1 MLQHAPRASTPA
13 TGTPRLSVQA
23 KISRVLVAL
32 FVADVIVMASSL
44 VVAWRLRTGLGV
56 WDQVLV
62 NEDPWIFT
70 FAAILVAWLAW
81 LTAHGAYS
89 AQAFGGGP
97 DEFKSVLLASFLTA
111 GTVGMGCYL
120 LDNNLARG
128 FVVLTFVIGCPLL
141 LLERY
146 AARKIVH
153 GLRRRGRFL
162 HRVVAVGGPSA
173 IHELVNVLH
182 RERYVGY
189 EIVGAC
195 VPDHLMGDAN
205 DVPVPVMGTPDEAR
219 RVCEA
224 TGADTVL
231 IAGGS
236 FASSTDLRRVGWQLE
251 RSDIDLVVIPSLADI
266 AGPRIHLRPV
276 AGLPLM
282 HVEPPQADAAGRWSK
297 RLFDV
302 VGAGFALL
310 VFSPLMLLVAVLIKY
325 EDGGPVLFR
334 QIRIGRD
341 GEAFQCF
348 KFRSMCIDAEEQ
360 RADLHEH
367 NEADG
372 VLFKMQ
378 NDPRVTGI
386 GRFLRRYSFDELPQL
401 FNVLRGTMSLVG
413 PRPPL
418 PEEVDEYGDDVRR
431 RLLVRPGM
439 TGLWQVSGRSQLN
452 WRETVRLDLFYV
464 DNWSMVSDLIILM
477 KTIRAVIRAHGAY

>member
-1 MLQHAPRASTPA
+1 
-13 TGTPRLSVQA
+13 
-23 KISRVLVAL
+23 
-32 FVADVIVMASSL
+32 
-44 VVAWRLRTGLGV
+44 
-56 WDQVLV
+56 
-62 NEDPWIFT
+62 
-70 FAAILVAWLAW
+70 
-81 LTAHGAYS
+81 
-89 AQAFGGGP
+89 
-97 DEFKSVLLASFLTA
+97 
-111 GTVGMGCYL
+111 
-120 LDNNLARG
+120 
-128 FVVLTFVIGCPLL
+128 
-141 LLERY
+141 
-146 AARKIVH
+146 
-153 GLRRRGRFL
+153 
-162 HRVVAVGGPSA
+162 
-173 IHELVNVLH
+173 
-182 RERYVGY
+182 
-189 EIVGAC
+189 
-195 VPDHLMGDAN
+195 
-205 DVPVPVMGTPDEAR
+205 MGTPDEAR

-302 VGAGFALL
+302 IGAASALL
-310 VFSPLMLLVAVLIKY
+310 MLSPLMLLVAVLVKL

-348 KFRSMCIDAEEQ
+348 KFRSMCIDAEER

-464 DNWSMVSDLIILM
+464 DNWSMVSDLIIL
-477 KTIRAVIRAHGAY
+477 TEDHARSCLVARGVLAISA

>member
-1 MLQHAPRASTPA
+1 MPPA
-13 TGTPRLSVQA
+13 R
-23 KISRVLVAL
+23 
-32 FVADVIVMASSL
+32 SSI
-44 VVAWRLRTGLGV
+44 A
-56 WDQVLV
+56 
-62 NEDPWIFT
+62 NER
-70 FAAILVAWLAW
+70 
-81 LTAHGAYS
+81 H
-89 AQAFGGGP
+89 
-97 DEFKSVLLASFLTA
+97 
-111 GTVGMGCYL
+111 
-120 LDNNLARG
+120 
-128 FVVLTFVIGCPLL
+128 
-141 LLERY
+141 
-146 AARKIVH
+146 
-153 GLRRRGRFL
+153 GRFL

-236 FASSTDLRRVGWQLE
+236 FASSADLRRVGWQLE

-297 RLFDV
+297 RLFDI
-302 VGAGFALL
+302 VGACFALL
-310 VFSPLMLLVAVLIKY
+310 VFSPLMLVVAALIKL
-325 EDGGPVLFR
+325 EDGGPVFFR

-341 GEAFQCF
+341 GQAFQCF
-348 KFRSMCIDAEEQ
+348 KFRSMCIDAEER

-378 NDPRVTGI
+378 NDPAGDAHRQILAPLLARRAAAALQRGARHDEPGRTATTVAGGGRRVWRRRPPPPAGAARHDWALA
-386 GRFLRRYSFDELPQL
+386 GVGALSAELAGNRSARPVLRRQL
-401 FNVLRGTMSLVG
+401 VDGQRPDHPAEDHARG
-413 PRPPL
+413 
-418 PEEVDEYGDDVRR
+418 RR
-431 RLLVRPGM
+431 IAWRLLIPWPSALGGAESRGAHVPAE
-439 TGLWQVSGRSQLN
+439 QSGAQLCLGFAIPYPEAA
-452 WRETVRLDLFYV
+452 WPCCRR
-464 DNWSMVSDLIILM
+464 
-477 KTIRAVIRAHGAY
+477 